1 MPNREHLRTMGVTRY
16 VNMSFVVI
24 GLVSYIIFGEFI
36 AWGLDFFGA
45 GVNSALIGVN
55 FRMADLLSL
64 VVSLALVIYLRRDDR
79 IYTYAMEVGNELSK
93 VTWPTWKETKL
104 STVVVVIV
112 TLIISIILAGFDYLW
127 SAISSLVYNV

>member
-1 MPNREHLRTMGVTRY
+1 MGVTRY
-16 VNMSFVVI
+16 VNMSFVVV
-24 GLVSYIIFGEFI
+24 GLVSYVILGEFI

-64 VVSLALVIYLRRDDR
+64 LVSLGLVIYLRRDEK
-79 IYTYAMEVGNELSK
+79 IYTFAMEVGNELSK
-93 VTWPTWKETKL
+93 VTWPTFKETKL
-104 STVVVVIV
+104 ATVVVVIV
-112 TLIISIILAGFDYLW
+112 TLIISIILAAFDYLW